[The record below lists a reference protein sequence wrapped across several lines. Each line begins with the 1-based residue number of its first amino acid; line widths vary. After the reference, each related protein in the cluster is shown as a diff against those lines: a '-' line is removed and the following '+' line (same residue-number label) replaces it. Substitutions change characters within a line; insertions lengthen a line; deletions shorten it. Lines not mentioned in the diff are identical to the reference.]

1 MDQPKIKRLLKLIAL
16 MSGARVYS
24 IDELALRLDTSPR
37 TIYRYIDTF
46 KEAGFA
52 VERIDDYKYRLV
64 SVGQGAS
71 DISNLVFFS
80 DEEAYIVNRLIDSLD
95 SGNSLKAGL
104 KQKLTAIYDSTSI
117 TQHID
122 NKNTARIVESLMEAM
137 RSKRKV
143 RILDYVSSYSGKT
156 RSYLVEPFKFTS
168 NFSDLWAYDLEEG
181 RNKRFKLFR
190 IGCVEVSEESWSCAY
205 AHHDEPMD
213 DFHCHGEEEL
223 HVVLKMNNTARNIM
237 VEEYPLTESRIRSC
251 EDKSSR
257 QGQKWIYEGVCRS
270 LWGIGR
276 FVLGLQDSIEVLE
289 GEELKE
295 HLRKSAK
302 QIVKRYGRKAS

>member
-95 SGNSLKAGL
+95 
-104 KQKLTAIYDSTSI
+104 
-117 TQHID
+117 
-122 NKNTARIVESLMEAM
+122 IVAVVTELMEAF
-137 RSKRKV
+137 
-143 RILDYVSSYSGKT
+143 D
-156 RSYLVEPFKFTS
+156 VELGVDDLTPE
-168 NFSDLWAYDLEEG
+168 NFNS
-181 RNKRFKLFR
+181 
-190 IGCVEVSEESWSCAY
+190 VEAI
-205 AHHDEPMD
+205 
-213 DFHCHGEEEL
+213 EEL
-223 HVVLKMNNTARNIM
+223 I
-237 VEEYPLTESRIRSC
+237 ES
-251 EDKSSR
+251 
-257 QGQKWIYEGVCRS
+257 
-270 LWGIGR
+270 
-276 FVLGLQDSIEVLE
+276 
-289 GEELKE
+289 
-295 HLRKSAK
+295 K
-302 QIVKRYGRKAS
+302 QS

>member
-16 MSGARVYS
+16 MSGARIYS
-24 IDELALRLDTSPR
+24 IDELADRIDSSPR
-37 TIYRYIDTF
+37 TVYRYIDTF

-52 VERIDDYKYRLV
+52 VEKIDAYKYRLL

-71 DISNLVFFS
+71 DISNLVCFS

-104 KQKLTAIYDSTSI
+104 KQKLAAIYDSTSI

-122 NKNTARIVESLMEAM
+122 NKNTARIVESLMEAI
-137 RSKRKV
+137 RAKRTV
-143 RILDYVSSYSGKT
+143 RIIDYVSSYSGKT
-156 RSYLVEPFKFTS
+156 NSYLVEPFKFTS
-168 NFSDLWAYDLEEG
+168 NFSDLWAYDLEDC

-190 IGCVEVSEESWSCAY
+190 IGCVEVSEEGWKHAY

-213 DFHCHGEEEL
+213 DFHCHGDKEYRI
-223 HVVLKMNNTARNIM
+223 VLKMNNTARNIM
-237 VEEYPLTESRIRSC
+237 VEEYPLTEGCIR
-251 EDKSSR
+251 EYEGQSSPK
-257 QGQKWIYEGVCRS
+257 GQMWIYEGTCRS

-276 FVLGLQDSIEVLE
+276 FVLGMQDSIEVLE

-295 HLRKSAK
+295 HLRISAK
-302 QIVKRYGRKAS
+302 QILKRYGRK